1 MKKIIITSALLAAV
15 LSNSC
20 TSLTSECKNISK
32 KEAVMEIDVSDKK
45 LFQSIRQDITD
56 NLGNF
61 MQKTGMGTIQECETF
76 KLSVAP
82 VGSREQL
89 DITSES
95 IDITQKNQSI
105 RDQEQQADPS
115 PLVTMLQN
123 RLDQYEKLTDDKEVT
138 SASTIVNTLL
148 KAILQTDVDAES
160 TIMLFTD
167 GVEYNDYINMYRH
180 IPSADEI
187 PEMITKLI
195 DQEVFNKFKALQEQG
210 LNPRVIVILK
220 PSTSATKVNIRSVK
234 TYWIALFK
242 NLKLTNTTFADNLN
256 TVNE

>member
-1 MKKIIITSALLAAV
+1 MKKIIITSALVAAV

-20 TSLTSECKNISK
+20 TSLTSECKHISK
-32 KEAVMEIDVSDKK
+32 KEGMFAIDVSDKK
-45 LFQSIRQDITD
+45 LFENIRQDITD

-76 KLSVAP
+76 RLSVAP

-89 DITSES
+89 EIASES
-95 IDITQKNQSI
+95 IGITQRNESI

-115 PLVTMLQN
+115 PLVAMLKN
-123 RLDQYEKLTDDKEVT
+123 HLDAYEKLANDKEVT

-148 KAILQTDVDAES
+148 KAILQTDIDAES
-160 TIMLFTD
+160 TVMLFTD

-187 PEMITKLI
+187 PEVMSRVI
-195 DQEVFNKFKALQEQG
+195 DQEVLNKFKALQEQG

-220 PSTSATKVNIRSVK
+220 PSQSQGKMNIRSVK
-234 TYWIALFK
+234 SYWMGLFK
-242 NLKLTNTTFADNLN
+242 NLKLTNTVFADNLN